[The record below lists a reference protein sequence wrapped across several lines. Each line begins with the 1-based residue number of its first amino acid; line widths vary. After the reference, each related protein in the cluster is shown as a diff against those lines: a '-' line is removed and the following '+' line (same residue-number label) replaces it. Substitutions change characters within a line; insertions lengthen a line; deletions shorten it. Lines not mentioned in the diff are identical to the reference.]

1 MKYTSLKNDIVNIL
15 HSSDYDLILKFYD
28 EDGRN
33 TLDTEKSEWCYI
45 SNYNIMVKFMND
57 ENSVIQLW
65 KDKNTLDEN
74 MKHIIQRIRE
84 LSGLNG
90 VQVQIRIYDDLNQ
103 RKIYNLIKRDII
115 KQKESE
121 EMDESVTNNNHIIV
135 ETLYNIVNTARETKR
150 PSDFYIS
157 ETMQLENTRKIFSE
171 IIKEISCLN
180 SFKNINITEKF
191 SPLMSLDNLDD
202 IKQFTESLNIDSNI
216 LLENINNIKNITS
229 FVKKEYLN
237 NGDFI
242 VSKPRTLFVLENVK
256 VYTAKEKNNR
266 ENLIN
271 AYNQLLSLTKNA
283 TKGTDIIRE
292 IKNNNICE
300 TFNVT
305 RKELIDLW
313 LSRTNNMKIEAKKA
327 YVVENYKGEKVIFNE
342 AMKNGIKALA
352 QYINN
357 GGFRDDNICKNI
369 MLETVKYNQ
378 IADFIKTYQ
387 NNYKIRKFLP
397 KFKNIF
403 TENANKLN
411 SAYFN
416 FNKEL
421 FESVDEEID
430 YSVQYKKLCNEMGVD
445 HPAIKY
451 LAIEN
456 AKKDAEYCSVLME
469 QTLTDEQILTEGL
482 KPYIQ
487 NPFTLYNVVK
497 IIMDEQIL
505 LNKTLNESIN
515 DKNIKTIASDLYN
528 KICFEDNIV
537 LMPIASSLFNIM
549 HTKNLNENKITY
561 LNTLIKYI
569 K

>member
-15 HSSDYDLILKFYD
+15 HSSDYDLYLKFYD

-33 TLDTEKSEWCYI
+33 TSDTEKSEWCYI
-45 SNYNIMVKFMND
+45 SNYNIMIKFMND
-57 ENSVIQLW
+57 ENSVIQIW

-103 RKIYNLIKRDII
+103 RKIYNLIKNDIL
-115 KQKESE
+115 KQRESE
-121 EMDESVTNNNHIIV
+121 DMDESVNNDDKVLI
-135 ETLYNIVNTARETKR
+135 ETLYNIVNTAKDTKR

-157 ETMQLENTRKIFSE
+157 EAMQLENTRKIFSE
-171 IIKEISCLN
+171 IIKEISYLN
-180 SFKNINITEKF
+180 AFKNTSISETLK
-191 SPLMSLDNLDD
+191 PLMSLKTLDEVKEFSKS
-202 IKQFTESLNIDSNI
+202 IKNSEII
-216 LLENINNIKNITS
+216 KENANNIKNIAS

-271 AYNQLLSLTKNA
+271 AYNQLLSFTQNA

-292 IKNNNICE
+292 IRNNKICE
-300 TFNVT
+300 TFNVS
-305 RKELIDLW
+305 RKELVDLW
-313 LSRTNNMKIEAKKA
+313 LSRTNNLKIEPKKVF
-327 YVVENYKGEKVIFNE
+327 VVENYKGEKVIFNE

-357 GGFRDDNICKNI
+357 GGSRDDIICKNI

-378 IADFIKTYQ
+378 ISDFIKTYQ
-387 NNYKIRKFLP
+387 DNYKVRKFLP

-403 TENANKLN
+403 SENANKLS
-411 SAYFN
+411 SAYLN

-421 FESVDEEID
+421 FESVEEEID
-430 YSVQYKKLCNEMGVD
+430 YTSQYQKLCKDMGVE

-469 QTLTDEQILTEGL
+469 QTLSDETILTEGL

-487 NPFTLYNVVK
+487 NPFTLYNIVK
-497 IIMDEQIL
+497 TIMDNQII
-505 LNKTLNESIN
+505 LNKTLVESVN
-515 DKNIKTIASDLYN
+515 DSNIKSVATNLYN

-549 HTKNLNENKITY
+549 HTKNLNESKITY

>member
-15 HSSDYDLILKFYD
+15 HSSDYDLYLKFYD

-45 SNYNIMVKFMND
+45 SNYNIMIKFMND
-57 ENSVIQLW
+57 ENSVIQIW

-103 RKIYNLIKRDII
+103 RKIYNLIKNDIL
-115 KQKESE
+115 KQRESE
-121 EMDESVTNNNHIIV
+121 DMDESVNNDDKVLI
-135 ETLYNIVNTARETKR
+135 ETLYNIVNTAKDTKR

-157 ETMQLENTRKIFSE
+157 EAMQLENTRKIFSE
-171 IIKEISCLN
+171 IIKEISYLN
-180 SFKNINITEKF
+180 AFKNTSISETLK
-191 SPLMSLDNLDD
+191 PLMSLKTLDEVKEFSKS
-202 IKQFTESLNIDSNI
+202 IKNSEII
-216 LLENINNIKNITS
+216 KENANNIKNIAS

-271 AYNQLLSLTKNA
+271 AYNQLLSFTQNA

-292 IKNNNICE
+292 IRNNKICE
-300 TFNVT
+300 TFNVS
-305 RKELIDLW
+305 RKELVDLW
-313 LSRTNNMKIEAKKA
+313 LSRTNNLKIEPKKVF
-327 YVVENYKGEKVIFNE
+327 VVENYKGEKVIFNE

-357 GGFRDDNICKNI
+357 GGSRDDIICKNI

-378 IADFIKTYQ
+378 ISDFIKTYQ
-387 NNYKIRKFLP
+387 DNYKIRKFLP

-403 TENANKLN
+403 SENANKLS
-411 SAYFN
+411 SAYLN

-421 FESVDEEID
+421 FESVEEEID
-430 YSVQYKKLCNEMGVD
+430 YTSQYQKLCKDMGVE

-469 QTLTDEQILTEGL
+469 QTLSDETILTEGL

-487 NPFTLYNVVK
+487 NPFTLYNIVK
-497 IIMDEQIL
+497 TIMDNQII
-505 LNKTLNESIN
+505 LNKTLVESVN
-515 DKNIKTIASDLYN
+515 DSNIKSVATNLYN

-549 HTKNLNENKITY
+549 HTKNLNESKITY

>member
-15 HSSDYDLILKFYD
+15 HSSDYDLYLKFYD

-33 TLDTEKSEWCYI
+33 TLDTEKSKWCYI
-45 SNYNIMVKFMND
+45 SNYNIMIKFMND
-57 ENSVIQLW
+57 ENSVIQIW

-103 RKIYNLIKRDII
+103 RKICNLIKNDIL
-115 KQKESE
+115 KQRESE
-121 EMDESVTNNNHIIV
+121 DMDESVNNDDKVLI
-135 ETLYNIVNTARETKR
+135 ETLYNIVNTAKDTKR

-157 ETMQLENTRKIFSE
+157 EAMQLENTRKIFSE
-171 IIKEISCLN
+171 IIKEISYLN
-180 SFKNINITEKF
+180 AFKNTSISETLK
-191 SPLMSLDNLDD
+191 PLMSLKTLDEVKEFSKS
-202 IKQFTESLNIDSNI
+202 IKNSEII
-216 LLENINNIKNITS
+216 KENANNIKNIAS

-271 AYNQLLSLTKNA
+271 AYNQLLSFTQNA

-292 IKNNNICE
+292 IRNNKICE
-300 TFNVT
+300 TFNVS
-305 RKELIDLW
+305 RKELVDLW
-313 LSRTNNMKIEAKKA
+313 LSRTNNLKIEPKKVF
-327 YVVENYKGEKVIFNE
+327 VVENYKGEKVIFNE

-357 GGFRDDNICKNI
+357 GGSRDDIICKNI

-378 IADFIKTYQ
+378 ISDFIKTYQ
-387 NNYKIRKFLP
+387 DNYKVRKFLP

-403 TENANKLN
+403 SENANKLS
-411 SAYFN
+411 SAYLN

-421 FESVDEEID
+421 FESVEEEID
-430 YSVQYKKLCNEMGVD
+430 YTSQYQKLCKDMGVE

-469 QTLTDEQILTEGL
+469 QTLSDETILTEGL

-487 NPFTLYNVVK
+487 NPFTLYNIVK
-497 IIMDEQIL
+497 TIMDNQII
-505 LNKTLNESIN
+505 LNKTLVESVN
-515 DKNIKTIASDLYN
+515 DSNIKSVATNLYN

-549 HTKNLNENKITY
+549 HTKNLNESKITY

>member
-15 HSSDYDLILKFYD
+15 HSSDYDLYLKFYD

-33 TLDTEKSEWCYI
+33 TLDTEKSKWCYI
-45 SNYNIMVKFMND
+45 SNYNIMIQFMND
-57 ENSVIQLW
+57 ENSVIQIW

-103 RKIYNLIKRDII
+103 RKIYNLIKNDIL
-115 KQKESE
+115 KQRESE
-121 EMDESVTNNNHIIV
+121 DMDESVNNDDKVLI
-135 ETLYNIVNTARETKR
+135 ETLYNIVNTAKDTKR

-157 ETMQLENTRKIFSE
+157 EAMQLENTRKIFSE
-171 IIKEISCLN
+171 IIKEISYLN
-180 SFKNINITEKF
+180 AFKNTSISETLK
-191 SPLMSLDNLDD
+191 PLMSLKTLDEVKEFSKS
-202 IKQFTESLNIDSNI
+202 IKNSEII
-216 LLENINNIKNITS
+216 KENANNIKNIAS

-271 AYNQLLSLTKNA
+271 AYNQLLSFTQNA

-292 IKNNNICE
+292 IRNNKICE
-300 TFNVT
+300 TFNVS
-305 RKELIDLW
+305 RKELVDLW
-313 LSRTNNMKIEAKKA
+313 LSRTNNLKIEPKKVF
-327 YVVENYKGEKVIFNE
+327 VVENYKGEKVIFNE

-357 GGFRDDNICKNI
+357 GGSRDDIICKNI

-378 IADFIKTYQ
+378 ISDFIKTYQ
-387 NNYKIRKFLP
+387 DNYKVRKFLP

-403 TENANKLN
+403 SENANKLS
-411 SAYFN
+411 SAYLN

-421 FESVDEEID
+421 FESVEEEID
-430 YSVQYKKLCNEMGVD
+430 YTSQYQKLCKDMGVE

-469 QTLTDEQILTEGL
+469 QTLSDETILTEGL

-487 NPFTLYNVVK
+487 NPFTLYNIVK
-497 IIMDEQIL
+497 TIMDNQII
-505 LNKTLNESIN
+505 LNKTLVESVN
-515 DKNIKTIASDLYN
+515 DSNIKSVATNLYN

-549 HTKNLNENKITY
+549 HTKNLNESKITY

>member
-15 HSSDYDLILKFYD
+15 HSSDYDLYLKFYD

-45 SNYNIMVKFMND
+45 SNYNIMIKFMND
-57 ENSVIQLW
+57 ENSVIQIW
-65 KDKNTLDEN
+65 KDKNILDEN

-103 RKIYNLIKRDII
+103 RKIYNLIKNDIL
-115 KQKESE
+115 KQRESE
-121 EMDESVTNNNHIIV
+121 DMDESVNNDDKVLI
-135 ETLYNIVNTARETKR
+135 ETLYNIVNTAKDTKR

-157 ETMQLENTRKIFSE
+157 EAMQLENTRKIFSE
-171 IIKEISCLN
+171 IIKEISYLN
-180 SFKNINITEKF
+180 AFKNTSISETLK
-191 SPLMSLDNLDD
+191 PLMSLKTLDEVKEFSKS
-202 IKQFTESLNIDSNI
+202 IKNFEII
-216 LLENINNIKNITS
+216 KENANNIKNIAS

-271 AYNQLLSLTKNA
+271 AYNQLLSFTQNA

-292 IKNNNICE
+292 IRNNKICE
-300 TFNVT
+300 TFNVS
-305 RKELIDLW
+305 RKELVDLW
-313 LSRTNNMKIEAKKA
+313 LSRTNNLKIEPKKVF
-327 YVVENYKGEKVIFNE
+327 VVENYKGEKVIFNE

-357 GGFRDDNICKNI
+357 GGSRDDIICKNI

-378 IADFIKTYQ
+378 ISDFIKTYQ
-387 NNYKIRKFLP
+387 DNYKVRKFLP

-403 TENANKLN
+403 SENANKLS
-411 SAYFN
+411 SAYLN

-421 FESVDEEID
+421 FESVEEEID
-430 YSVQYKKLCNEMGVD
+430 YTSQYQKLCKDMGVE

-469 QTLTDEQILTEGL
+469 QTLSDETILTEGL

-487 NPFTLYNVVK
+487 NPFTLYNIVK
-497 IIMDEQIL
+497 TIMDNQII
-505 LNKTLNESIN
+505 LNKTLVESVN
-515 DKNIKTIASDLYN
+515 DSNIKSVATNLYN

-549 HTKNLNENKITY
+549 HTKNLNESKITY

>member
-15 HSSDYDLILKFYD
+15 HSSDYDLYLKFYN

-45 SNYNIMVKFMND
+45 SNYNIIIKFMND
-57 ENSVIQLW
+57 ENSVIQIW

-90 VQVQIRIYDDLNQ
+90 VQVQIRIYDNLNQ
-103 RKIYNLIKRDII
+103 RKIYNLIKNDIL
-115 KQKESE
+115 KQRESE
-121 EMDESVTNNNHIIV
+121 DMDESVNNDDKVLI
-135 ETLYNIVNTARETKR
+135 ETLYNIVNTAKDTKR

-157 ETMQLENTRKIFSE
+157 EAMQLENTRKIFSE
-171 IIKEISCLN
+171 IIKEISYLN
-180 SFKNINITEKF
+180 AFKNTSISETLK
-191 SPLMSLDNLDD
+191 PLMSLKTLDEVKEFSKS
-202 IKQFTESLNIDSNI
+202 IKNSEII
-216 LLENINNIKNITS
+216 KENANNIKNIAS

-271 AYNQLLSLTKNA
+271 AYNQLLSFTQNA

-292 IKNNNICE
+292 IRNNKICE
-300 TFNVT
+300 TFNVS
-305 RKELIDLW
+305 RKELVDLW
-313 LSRTNNMKIEAKKA
+313 LSRTNNLKIEPKKVF
-327 YVVENYKGEKVIFNE
+327 VVENYKGEKVIFNE

-357 GGFRDDNICKNI
+357 GGSRDDIICKNI

-378 IADFIKTYQ
+378 ISDFIKTYQ
-387 NNYKIRKFLP
+387 DNYKVRKFLP

-403 TENANKLN
+403 SENANKLS
-411 SAYFN
+411 SAYLN

-421 FESVDEEID
+421 FESVEEEID
-430 YSVQYKKLCNEMGVD
+430 YTSQYQKLCKDMGVE

-469 QTLTDEQILTEGL
+469 QTLSDETILTEGL

-487 NPFTLYNVVK
+487 NPFTLYNIVK
-497 IIMDEQIL
+497 TIMDNQII
-505 LNKTLNESIN
+505 LNKTLVESVN
-515 DKNIKTIASDLYN
+515 DSNIKSVATNLYN

-549 HTKNLNENKITY
+549 HTKNLNESKITY

>member
-15 HSSDYDLILKFYD
+15 HSSDYDLYLKFYD

-45 SNYNIMVKFMND
+45 SNYNIMIKFMND
-57 ENSVIQLW
+57 ENSVIQIW

-103 RKIYNLIKRDII
+103 RKIYNLIKNDIL
-115 KQKESE
+115 KQRESE
-121 EMDESVTNNNHIIV
+121 DMDESVNNDDKVLI
-135 ETLYNIVNTARETKR
+135 ETLYNIVNTAKDTKR

-157 ETMQLENTRKIFSE
+157 EAMQLENTRKIFSE
-171 IIKEISCLN
+171 IIKEISYLN
-180 SFKNINITEKF
+180 AFKNTSISETLK
-191 SPLMSLDNLDD
+191 PLMSLKTLDEVKEFSKS
-202 IKQFTESLNIDSNI
+202 IKNSKII
-216 LLENINNIKNITS
+216 KENANNIKNIAS

-271 AYNQLLSLTKNA
+271 AYNQLLSFTQNA

-292 IKNNNICE
+292 IRNNKICE
-300 TFNVT
+300 TFNVS
-305 RKELIDLW
+305 RKELVDLW
-313 LSRTNNMKIEAKKA
+313 LSRTNNLKIEPKKVF
-327 YVVENYKGEKVIFNE
+327 VVENYKGEKVIFNE
-342 AMKNGIKALA
+342 VMKNGIKALA

-357 GGFRDDNICKNI
+357 GGSRDDIICKNI

-378 IADFIKTYQ
+378 ISDFIKTYQ
-387 NNYKIRKFLP
+387 DNYKVRKFLP

-403 TENANKLN
+403 SENANKLS
-411 SAYFN
+411 SAYLN

-421 FESVDEEID
+421 FESVEEEID
-430 YSVQYKKLCNEMGVD
+430 YTSQYQKLCKDMGVE

-469 QTLTDEQILTEGL
+469 QTLSDETILTEGL

-487 NPFTLYNVVK
+487 NPFTLYNIVK
-497 IIMDEQIL
+497 TIMDNQII
-505 LNKTLNESIN
+505 LNKTLVESVN
-515 DKNIKTIASDLYN
+515 DSNIKLVATNLYN

-549 HTKNLNENKITY
+549 HTKNLNESKITY

>member
-15 HSSDYDLILKFYD
+15 HSSDYDLYLKFYD

-33 TLDTEKSEWCYI
+33 TLNTEKSEWCYI
-45 SNYNIMVKFMND
+45 SNYNIMIKFMND
-57 ENSVIQLW
+57 ENSVIQIW

-103 RKIYNLIKRDII
+103 RKIYNLIKNDIL
-115 KQKESE
+115 KQRESE
-121 EMDESVTNNNHIIV
+121 DMDESVNNDDKVLI
-135 ETLYNIVNTARETKR
+135 ETLYNIVNTAKDTKR

-157 ETMQLENTRKIFSE
+157 EAMQLENTRKIFSE
-171 IIKEISCLN
+171 IIKEISYLN
-180 SFKNINITEKF
+180 AFKNTSISETLK
-191 SPLMSLDNLDD
+191 PLMSLKTLDEVKEFSKS
-202 IKQFTESLNIDSNI
+202 IKNSEII
-216 LLENINNIKNITS
+216 KENANNIKNIAS

-271 AYNQLLSLTKNA
+271 AYNQLLSFTQNA

-292 IKNNNICE
+292 IRNNKICE
-300 TFNVT
+300 TFNVS
-305 RKELIDLW
+305 RKELVDLW
-313 LSRTNNMKIEAKKA
+313 LSRTNNLKIEPKKVF
-327 YVVENYKGEKVIFNE
+327 VVENYKGEKVIFNE

-357 GGFRDDNICKNI
+357 GGSRDDIICKNI

-378 IADFIKTYQ
+378 ISDFIKTYQ
-387 NNYKIRKFLP
+387 DNYKVRKFLP

-403 TENANKLN
+403 SENANKLS
-411 SAYFN
+411 SAYLN

-421 FESVDEEID
+421 FESVEEEID
-430 YSVQYKKLCNEMGVD
+430 YTSQYQKLCKDMGVE

-469 QTLTDEQILTEGL
+469 QTLSDETILTEGL

-487 NPFTLYNVVK
+487 NPFTLYNIVK
-497 IIMDEQIL
+497 TIMDNQII
-505 LNKTLNESIN
+505 LNKTLVESVN
-515 DKNIKTIASDLYN
+515 DSNIKSVATNLYN

-549 HTKNLNENKITY
+549 HTKNLNESKITY

>member
-15 HSSDYDLILKFYD
+15 HSSDYDLYLKFYD

-45 SNYNIMVKFMND
+45 SNYNIMIKFMND
-57 ENSVIQLW
+57 ENSVIQIL

-103 RKIYNLIKRDII
+103 RKIYNLIKNDIL
-115 KQKESE
+115 KQRESE
-121 EMDESVTNNNHIIV
+121 DMDESVNNDDKVLI
-135 ETLYNIVNTARETKR
+135 ETLYNIVNTAKDTKR

-157 ETMQLENTRKIFSE
+157 EAMQLENTRKIFSE
-171 IIKEISCLN
+171 IIKEISYLN
-180 SFKNINITEKF
+180 AFKNTSISETLK
-191 SPLMSLDNLDD
+191 PLMSLKTLDEVKEFSKS
-202 IKQFTESLNIDSNI
+202 IKNSEII
-216 LLENINNIKNITS
+216 KENANNIKNIAS

-271 AYNQLLSLTKNA
+271 AYNQLLSFTQNA

-292 IKNNNICE
+292 IRNNKICE
-300 TFNVT
+300 TFNVS
-305 RKELIDLW
+305 RKELVDLW
-313 LSRTNNMKIEAKKA
+313 LSRTNNLKIEPKKVF
-327 YVVENYKGEKVIFNE
+327 VVENYKGEKVIFNE

-357 GGFRDDNICKNI
+357 GGSRDDIICKNI

-378 IADFIKTYQ
+378 ISDFIKTYQ
-387 NNYKIRKFLP
+387 DNYKVRKFLP

-403 TENANKLN
+403 SENANKLS
-411 SAYFN
+411 SAYLN

-421 FESVDEEID
+421 FESVEEEID
-430 YSVQYKKLCNEMGVD
+430 YTSQYQKLCKDMGVE

-469 QTLTDEQILTEGL
+469 QTLSDETILTEGL

-487 NPFTLYNVVK
+487 NPFTLYNIVK
-497 IIMDEQIL
+497 TIMDNQII
-505 LNKTLNESIN
+505 LNKTLVESVN
-515 DKNIKTIASDLYN
+515 DSNIKSVATNLYN

-549 HTKNLNENKITY
+549 HTKNLNESKITY

>member
-15 HSSDYDLILKFYD
+15 HSSDYDLYLKFYD

-45 SNYNIMVKFMND
+45 SNYNIMIKFMND
-57 ENSVIQLW
+57 ENSVIQIW

-90 VQVQIRIYDDLNQ
+90 VQVQIKIYDDLNQ
-103 RKIYNLIKRDII
+103 RKIYNLIKNDIL
-115 KQKESE
+115 KQRESE
-121 EMDESVTNNNHIIV
+121 DMDESVNNDDKVLI
-135 ETLYNIVNTARETKR
+135 ETLYNIVNTAKDTKR

-157 ETMQLENTRKIFSE
+157 EAMQLENTRKIFSE
-171 IIKEISCLN
+171 IIKEISYLN
-180 SFKNINITEKF
+180 AFKNTSISETLK
-191 SPLMSLDNLDD
+191 PLMSLKTLDEVKEFSKS
-202 IKQFTESLNIDSNI
+202 IKNSEII
-216 LLENINNIKNITS
+216 KENANNIKNIAS

-271 AYNQLLSLTKNA
+271 AYNQLLSFTQNA

-292 IKNNNICE
+292 IRNNKICE
-300 TFNVT
+300 TFNVS
-305 RKELIDLW
+305 RKELVDLW
-313 LSRTNNMKIEAKKA
+313 LSRTNNLKIEPKKVF
-327 YVVENYKGEKVIFNE
+327 VVENYKGEKVIFNE

-357 GGFRDDNICKNI
+357 GGSRDDIICKNI

-378 IADFIKTYQ
+378 ISDFIKTYQ
-387 NNYKIRKFLP
+387 DNYKVRKFLP

-403 TENANKLN
+403 SENANKLS
-411 SAYFN
+411 SAYLN

-421 FESVDEEID
+421 FESVEEEID
-430 YSVQYKKLCNEMGVD
+430 YTSQYQKLCKDMGVE

-469 QTLTDEQILTEGL
+469 QTLSDETILTEGL

-487 NPFTLYNVVK
+487 NPFTLYNIVK
-497 IIMDEQIL
+497 TIMDNQII
-505 LNKTLNESIN
+505 LNKTLVESVN
-515 DKNIKTIASDLYN
+515 DSNIKSVATNLYN

-549 HTKNLNENKITY
+549 HTKNLNESKITY

>member
-15 HSSDYDLILKFYD
+15 HSSDYDLYLKFYD

-45 SNYNIMVKFMND
+45 SNYNIMIKFMND
-57 ENSVIQLW
+57 ENSVIQIW

-103 RKIYNLIKRDII
+103 RKIYNLIKNDIL
-115 KQKESE
+115 KQRESE
-121 EMDESVTNNNHIIV
+121 DMDESVNNDDKVLI
-135 ETLYNIVNTARETKR
+135 ETLYNIVNTAKDTKR

-157 ETMQLENTRKIFSE
+157 EAMQLENTRKIFSE
-171 IIKEISCLN
+171 IIKEISYLN
-180 SFKNINITEKF
+180 AFKNTSISETLK
-191 SPLMSLDNLDD
+191 PLMSLKTLDEVKEFSKS
-202 IKQFTESLNIDSNI
+202 IKNSEII
-216 LLENINNIKNITS
+216 KENANNIKNIAS

-271 AYNQLLSLTKNA
+271 AYNQLLSFTQNA

-292 IKNNNICE
+292 IRNNKICE
-300 TFNVT
+300 TFNVS
-305 RKELIDLW
+305 RKELVDLW
-313 LSRTNNMKIEAKKA
+313 LSRTNNLKIEPKKVF
-327 YVVENYKGEKVIFNE
+327 VVENYKGEKVIFNE

-357 GGFRDDNICKNI
+357 GGSRDDIICKNI

-378 IADFIKTYQ
+378 ISDFIKTYQ
-387 NNYKIRKFLP
+387 DNYKVRKFLP

-403 TENANKLN
+403 SENANKLS
-411 SAYFN
+411 SAYLN

-421 FESVDEEID
+421 FESVEEEID
-430 YSVQYKKLCNEMGVD
+430 YTSQYQKLCKDMGVE

-469 QTLTDEQILTEGL
+469 QTLSDETILTEGL

-487 NPFTLYNVVK
+487 NPFTLYNIVK
-497 IIMDEQIL
+497 TIMDNQII
-505 LNKTLNESIN
+505 LNKTLVESVN
-515 DKNIKTIASDLYN
+515 DSNIKSVATNLYN

-549 HTKNLNENKITY
+549 HTKNLNESKITY

>member
-15 HSSDYDLILKFYD
+15 HSSDYDLYLKFYD

-45 SNYNIMVKFMND
+45 SNYNIMIKFMND
-57 ENSVIQLW
+57 ENSVIQIW

-103 RKIYNLIKRDII
+103 RKIYNLIKNDIL
-115 KQKESE
+115 KQRESE
-121 EMDESVTNNNHIIV
+121 DMDESVNNDDKVLI
-135 ETLYNIVNTARETKR
+135 ETLYNIVNTAKDTKR

-157 ETMQLENTRKIFSE
+157 EAMQLENTRKIFSE
-171 IIKEISCLN
+171 IIKEISYLN
-180 SFKNINITEKF
+180 AFKNTSISETLK
-191 SPLMSLDNLDD
+191 PLMSLKTLDEVKEFSKS
-202 IKQFTESLNIDSNI
+202 IKNSEII
-216 LLENINNIKNITS
+216 KENANNIKNIAS

-271 AYNQLLSLTKNA
+271 AYNQLLSFTQNA

-292 IKNNNICE
+292 IRNNKICE
-300 TFNVT
+300 TFNVS
-305 RKELIDLW
+305 RKELVDLW
-313 LSRTNNMKIEAKKA
+313 LSRTNNLKIEPKKVF
-327 YVVENYKGEKVIFNE
+327 VVENYKGEKVIFNE

-357 GGFRDDNICKNI
+357 GGSRDDIICKNI

-378 IADFIKTYQ
+378 ISDFIKTYQ
-387 NNYKIRKFLP
+387 DNYKVRKFLP

-403 TENANKLN
+403 SENANKLS
-411 SAYFN
+411 SAYLN

-421 FESVDEEID
+421 FESVEEEID
-430 YSVQYKKLCNEMGVD
+430 YTSQYQKLCKDMGVE

-469 QTLTDEQILTEGL
+469 QTLSDETILTEGL

-487 NPFTLYNVVK
+487 NPFTLYNIVK
-497 IIMDEQIL
+497 TIMDNQII
-505 LNKTLNESIN
+505 LNKTLVESVN
-515 DKNIKTIASDLYN
+515 DSNIKSVATNLYN

-537 LMPIASSLFNIM
+537 LMSIASSLFNIM
-549 HTKNLNENKITY
+549 HTKNLNESKITY

>member
-33 TLDTEKSEWCYI
+33 TFDTEKSEWCYI

-57 ENSVIQLW
+57 ENSTVQLW
-65 KDKNTLDEN
+65 KDKNILDEN
-74 MKHIIQRIRE
+74 IKHIIQRIRE

-115 KQKESE
+115 KQKESK

-135 ETLYNIVNTARETKR
+135 ETLYNIVNTSRETKR

-202 IKQFTESLNIDSNI
+202 IKQFTETLNIDSNI

-300 TFNVT
+300 TFNVS

-342 AMKNGIKALA
+342 AMRNGIKALA

-357 GGFRDDNICKNI
+357 GGLRDDNICKNI

-387 NNYKIRKFLP
+387 DNYKIRKFLP

>member
-15 HSSDYDLILKFYD
+15 HSSDHDLYLKFYD

-45 SNYNIMVKFMND
+45 SNYNIMIKFMND
-57 ENSVIQLW
+57 ENSVIQIW
-65 KDKNTLDEN
+65 KDKNTLNEN

-103 RKIYNLIKRDII
+103 RKIYNLIKNDIL
-115 KQKESE
+115 KQRESE
-121 EMDESVTNNNHIIV
+121 DMDESVNNDDKVLI
-135 ETLYNIVNTARETKR
+135 ETLYNIVNTAKDTKR

-157 ETMQLENTRKIFSE
+157 EAMQLENTRKIFSE
-171 IIKEISCLN
+171 IIKEISYLN
-180 SFKNINITEKF
+180 AFKNTSISETLK
-191 SPLMSLDNLDD
+191 PLMSLKTLDEVKEFSKS
-202 IKQFTESLNIDSNI
+202 IKNSEII
-216 LLENINNIKNITS
+216 KENANNIKNIAS

-271 AYNQLLSLTKNA
+271 AYNQLLSFTQNA

-292 IKNNNICE
+292 IRNNKICE
-300 TFNVT
+300 TFNVS
-305 RKELIDLW
+305 RKELVDLW
-313 LSRTNNMKIEAKKA
+313 LSRTNNLKIEPKKVF
-327 YVVENYKGEKVIFNE
+327 VVENYKGEKVIFNE

-357 GGFRDDNICKNI
+357 GGSRDDIICKNI

-378 IADFIKTYQ
+378 ISDFIKTYQ
-387 NNYKIRKFLP
+387 DNYKVRKFLP

-403 TENANKLN
+403 SENANKLS
-411 SAYFN
+411 SAYLN

-421 FESVDEEID
+421 FESVEEEID
-430 YSVQYKKLCNEMGVD
+430 YTSQYQKLCKDMGVE

-469 QTLTDEQILTEGL
+469 QTLSDETILTEGL

-487 NPFTLYNVVK
+487 NPFTLYNIVK
-497 IIMDEQIL
+497 TIMDNQII
-505 LNKTLNESIN
+505 LNKTLVESVN
-515 DKNIKTIASDLYN
+515 NSNIKSVTTNLYN

-549 HTKNLNENKITY
+549 HTKNLNESKITY

>member
-15 HSSDYDLILKFYD
+15 HSSDYDLYLKFYD

-45 SNYNIMVKFMND
+45 SNYNIMIKFMND
-57 ENSVIQLW
+57 ENSVIQIW
-65 KDKNTLDEN
+65 KDKNILDEN

-103 RKIYNLIKRDII
+103 RKIYNLIKNDIL
-115 KQKESE
+115 KQRESE
-121 EMDESVTNNNHIIV
+121 DMDESVNNDDKVLI
-135 ETLYNIVNTARETKR
+135 ETLYNIVNTAKDTKR

-157 ETMQLENTRKIFSE
+157 EAMQLENTRKIFSE
-171 IIKEISCLN
+171 IIKEISYLN
-180 SFKNINITEKF
+180 AFKNTSISETLK
-191 SPLMSLDNLDD
+191 PLMSLKTLDEVKEFSKS
-202 IKQFTESLNIDSNI
+202 IKNSEII
-216 LLENINNIKNITS
+216 KENANNIKNIAS

-271 AYNQLLSLTKNA
+271 AYNQLLSFTQNA

-292 IKNNNICE
+292 IRNNKICE
-300 TFNVT
+300 TFNVS
-305 RKELIDLW
+305 RKELVDLW
-313 LSRTNNMKIEAKKA
+313 LSRTNNLKIEPKKVF
-327 YVVENYKGEKVIFNE
+327 VVENYKGEKVIFNE

-357 GGFRDDNICKNI
+357 GGSRDDIICKNI

-378 IADFIKTYQ
+378 ISDFIKTYQ
-387 NNYKIRKFLP
+387 DNYKVRKFLP

-403 TENANKLN
+403 SENANKLS
-411 SAYFN
+411 SAYLN

-421 FESVDEEID
+421 FESVEEEID
-430 YSVQYKKLCNEMGVD
+430 YTSQYQKLCKDMGVE

-469 QTLTDEQILTEGL
+469 QTLSDETILTEGL

-487 NPFTLYNVVK
+487 NPFTLYNIVK
-497 IIMDEQIL
+497 TIMDNQII
-505 LNKTLNESIN
+505 LNKTLVESVN
-515 DKNIKTIASDLYN
+515 DSNIKSVATNLYN

-549 HTKNLNENKITY
+549 HTKNLNESKITY

>member
-15 HSSDYDLILKFYD
+15 HSSDYDLYLKFYD
-28 EDGRN
+28 EYGRN

-45 SNYNIMVKFMND
+45 SNYNIMIKFMND
-57 ENSVIQLW
+57 ENSVIQIW

-103 RKIYNLIKRDII
+103 RKIYNLIKNDIL
-115 KQKESE
+115 KQRENE
-121 EMDESVTNNNHIIV
+121 DMDESVNNDDKVLI
-135 ETLYNIVNTARETKR
+135 ETLYNIVNTAKDTKR

-157 ETMQLENTRKIFSE
+157 EAMQLENTRKIFSE
-171 IIKEISCLN
+171 IIKEISYLN
-180 SFKNINITEKF
+180 AFKNTSISETLK
-191 SPLMSLDNLDD
+191 PLMSLKTLDEVKEFSKS
-202 IKQFTESLNIDSNI
+202 IKNSEII
-216 LLENINNIKNITS
+216 KENANNIKNIAS

-271 AYNQLLSLTKNA
+271 AYNQLLSFTQNA

-292 IKNNNICE
+292 IRNNKICE
-300 TFNVT
+300 TFNVS
-305 RKELIDLW
+305 RKELVDLW
-313 LSRTNNMKIEAKKA
+313 LSRTNNLKIEPKKVF
-327 YVVENYKGEKVIFNE
+327 VVENYKGEKVIFNE

-357 GGFRDDNICKNI
+357 GGSRDDIICKNI

-378 IADFIKTYQ
+378 ISDFIKTYQ
-387 NNYKIRKFLP
+387 DNYKVRKFLP

-403 TENANKLN
+403 SENANKLS
-411 SAYFN
+411 SAYLN

-421 FESVDEEID
+421 FESVEEEID
-430 YSVQYKKLCNEMGVD
+430 YTSQYQKLCKDMGVE

-469 QTLTDEQILTEGL
+469 QTLSDETILTEGL

-487 NPFTLYNVVK
+487 NPFTLYNIVK
-497 IIMDEQIL
+497 TIMDNQII
-505 LNKTLNESIN
+505 LNKTLVESVN
-515 DKNIKTIASDLYN
+515 DSNIKSVATNLYN

-549 HTKNLNENKITY
+549 HTKNLNESKITY

>member
-15 HSSDYDLILKFYD
+15 HSSDYDLYLKFYD

-45 SNYNIMVKFMND
+45 SNYNIMIKFMND
-57 ENSVIQLW
+57 ENSVIQIW

-103 RKIYNLIKRDII
+103 RKIYNLIKNDIL
-115 KQKESE
+115 KQRESE
-121 EMDESVTNNNHIIV
+121 DMDESVNNDDKVLI
-135 ETLYNIVNTARETKR
+135 ETLYNIVNTAKDTKR

-157 ETMQLENTRKIFSE
+157 EAMQLENTRKIFSE
-171 IIKEISCLN
+171 IIKEISYLN
-180 SFKNINITEKF
+180 AFKNTSISETLK
-191 SPLMSLDNLDD
+191 PLMSLKTLDEVKEFSKS
-202 IKQFTESLNIDSNI
+202 IKNSEII
-216 LLENINNIKNITS
+216 KENANNIKNIAS

-271 AYNQLLSLTKNA
+271 AYNQLLSFTQNA

-292 IKNNNICE
+292 IRNNKICE
-300 TFNVT
+300 TFNVS
-305 RKELIDLW
+305 RKELVDLW
-313 LSRTNNMKIEAKKA
+313 LSRTNNLKIEPKKVF
-327 YVVENYKGEKVIFNE
+327 VVENYKGEKVIFNE
-342 AMKNGIKALA
+342 VMKNGIKALA

-357 GGFRDDNICKNI
+357 GGSRDDIICKNI

-378 IADFIKTYQ
+378 ISDFIKTYQ
-387 NNYKIRKFLP
+387 DNYKVRKFLP

-403 TENANKLN
+403 SENANKLS
-411 SAYFN
+411 SAYLN

-421 FESVDEEID
+421 FESVEEEID
-430 YSVQYKKLCNEMGVD
+430 YTSQYQKLCKDMGVE

-469 QTLTDEQILTEGL
+469 QTLSDETILTEGL

-487 NPFTLYNVVK
+487 NPFTLYNIVK
-497 IIMDEQIL
+497 TIMDNQII
-505 LNKTLNESIN
+505 LNKTLVESVN
-515 DKNIKTIASDLYN
+515 DSNIKSVATNLYN

-537 LMPIASSLFNIM
+537 LMPIASSLFNII
-549 HTKNLNENKITY
+549 HTKNLNESKITY

>member
-15 HSSDYDLILKFYD
+15 HSSDYDLYLKFYD
-28 EDGRN
+28 KDGRN

-45 SNYNIMVKFMND
+45 SNYNIMIKFMND
-57 ENSVIQLW
+57 ENSVIQIW

-103 RKIYNLIKRDII
+103 RKIYNLIKNDIL
-115 KQKESE
+115 KQRESE
-121 EMDESVTNNNHIIV
+121 DMDESVNNDDKVLI
-135 ETLYNIVNTARETKR
+135 ETLYNIVNTAKDTKR

-157 ETMQLENTRKIFSE
+157 EAMQLENTRKIFSE
-171 IIKEISCLN
+171 IIKEISYLN
-180 SFKNINITEKF
+180 AFKNTSISETLK
-191 SPLMSLDNLDD
+191 PLMSLKTLDEVKEFSKS
-202 IKQFTESLNIDSNI
+202 IKNSEII
-216 LLENINNIKNITS
+216 KENANNIKNIAS

-271 AYNQLLSLTKNA
+271 AYNQLLSFTQNA

-292 IKNNNICE
+292 IRNNKICE
-300 TFNVT
+300 TFNVS
-305 RKELIDLW
+305 RKELVDLW
-313 LSRTNNMKIEAKKA
+313 LSRTNNLKIEPKKVF
-327 YVVENYKGEKVIFNE
+327 VVENYKGEKVIFNE

-357 GGFRDDNICKNI
+357 GGSRDDIICKNI

-378 IADFIKTYQ
+378 ISDFIKTYQ
-387 NNYKIRKFLP
+387 DNYKVRKFLP

-403 TENANKLN
+403 SENANKLS
-411 SAYFN
+411 SAYLN

-421 FESVDEEID
+421 FESVEEEID
-430 YSVQYKKLCNEMGVD
+430 YTSQYQKLCKDMGVE

-469 QTLTDEQILTEGL
+469 QTLSDETILTEGL

-487 NPFTLYNVVK
+487 NPFTLYNIVK
-497 IIMDEQIL
+497 TIMDNQII
-505 LNKTLNESIN
+505 LNKTLVESVN
-515 DKNIKTIASDLYN
+515 DSNIKSVATNLYN

-537 LMPIASSLFNIM
+537 LMSIASSLFNIM
-549 HTKNLNENKITY
+549 HTKNLNESKITY

>member
-15 HSSDYDLILKFYD
+15 HSSDYDLYLKFYD

-45 SNYNIMVKFMND
+45 SNYNIMIKFMND
-57 ENSVIQLW
+57 ENSVIQIW

-90 VQVQIRIYDDLNQ
+90 VQVQIKIYDDLNQ
-103 RKIYNLIKRDII
+103 RKIYNLIKNDIL
-115 KQKESE
+115 KQRESE
-121 EMDESVTNNNHIIV
+121 DMDESVNNDDKVLI
-135 ETLYNIVNTARETKR
+135 ETLYNIVNTAKDTKR

-157 ETMQLENTRKIFSE
+157 EAMQLENTRKIFSE
-171 IIKEISCLN
+171 IIKEISYLN
-180 SFKNINITEKF
+180 AFKNTSISETLK
-191 SPLMSLDNLDD
+191 PLMSLKTLDEVKEFSKS
-202 IKQFTESLNIDSNI
+202 IKNSEII
-216 LLENINNIKNITS
+216 KENANNIKNIAS

-271 AYNQLLSLTKNA
+271 AYNQLLSFTQNA

-292 IKNNNICE
+292 IKNNKICE
-300 TFNVT
+300 TFNVS
-305 RKELIDLW
+305 RKELVDLW
-313 LSRTNNMKIEAKKA
+313 LSRTNNLKIEPKKVF
-327 YVVENYKGEKVIFNE
+327 VVENYKGEKVIFNE

-357 GGFRDDNICKNI
+357 GGSRDDIICKNI

-378 IADFIKTYQ
+378 ISDFIKTYQ
-387 NNYKIRKFLP
+387 DNYKVRKFLP

-403 TENANKLN
+403 SENANKLS
-411 SAYFN
+411 SAYLN

-421 FESVDEEID
+421 FESVEEEID
-430 YSVQYKKLCNEMGVD
+430 YTSQYQKLCKDMGVE

-469 QTLTDEQILTEGL
+469 QTLSDETILTEGL

-487 NPFTLYNVVK
+487 NPFTLYNIVK
-497 IIMDEQIL
+497 TIMDNQII
-505 LNKTLNESIN
+505 LNKTLVESVN
-515 DKNIKTIASDLYN
+515 DSNIKSVATNLYN

-549 HTKNLNENKITY
+549 HTKNLNESKITY

>member
-15 HSSDYDLILKFYD
+15 HSSDYDLYLKFYD

-45 SNYNIMVKFMND
+45 SNYNIMIKFMND
-57 ENSVIQLW
+57 ENSVIQIQ

-103 RKIYNLIKRDII
+103 RKIYNLIKNDIL
-115 KQKESE
+115 KQRESE
-121 EMDESVTNNNHIIV
+121 DMDESVNNDDKVLI
-135 ETLYNIVNTARETKR
+135 ETLYNIVNTAKDTKR

-157 ETMQLENTRKIFSE
+157 EAMQLENTRKIFSE
-171 IIKEISCLN
+171 IIKEISYLN
-180 SFKNINITEKF
+180 AFKNTSISETLK
-191 SPLMSLDNLDD
+191 PLMSLKTLDEVKEFSKS
-202 IKQFTESLNIDSNI
+202 IKNSEII
-216 LLENINNIKNITS
+216 KENANNIKNIAS

-271 AYNQLLSLTKNA
+271 AYNQLLSFTQNA

-292 IKNNNICE
+292 IRNNKICE
-300 TFNVT
+300 TFNVS
-305 RKELIDLW
+305 RKELVDLW
-313 LSRTNNMKIEAKKA
+313 LSRTNNLKIEPKKVF
-327 YVVENYKGEKVIFNE
+327 VVENYKGEKVIFNE

-357 GGFRDDNICKNI
+357 GGSRDDIICKNI

-378 IADFIKTYQ
+378 ISDFIKTYQ
-387 NNYKIRKFLP
+387 DNYKVRKFLP

-403 TENANKLN
+403 SENANKLS
-411 SAYFN
+411 SAYLN

-421 FESVDEEID
+421 FESVEEEID
-430 YSVQYKKLCNEMGVD
+430 YTSQYQKLCKDMGVE

-469 QTLTDEQILTEGL
+469 QTLSDETILTEGL

-487 NPFTLYNVVK
+487 NPFTLYNIVK
-497 IIMDEQIL
+497 TIMDNQII
-505 LNKTLNESIN
+505 LNKTLVESVN
-515 DKNIKTIASDLYN
+515 DSNIKSVATNLYN

-537 LMPIASSLFNIM
+537 LMSIASSLFNIM
-549 HTKNLNENKITY
+549 HTKNLNESKITY

>member
-15 HSSDYDLILKFYD
+15 HSSDYDLYLKFYD

-45 SNYNIMVKFMND
+45 SNYNIMIKFMND
-57 ENSVIQLW
+57 ENSVIQIW

-103 RKIYNLIKRDII
+103 RKIYNLIKNDIL
-115 KQKESE
+115 KQRESE
-121 EMDESVTNNNHIIV
+121 DMDESVNNDDKVLI
-135 ETLYNIVNTARETKR
+135 ETLYNIVNTAKDTKR

-157 ETMQLENTRKIFSE
+157 EAMQLENTRKIFSE
-171 IIKEISCLN
+171 IIKEISYLN
-180 SFKNINITEKF
+180 AFKNTSISETLK
-191 SPLMSLDNLDD
+191 PLMSLKTLDEVKEFSKS
-202 IKQFTESLNIDSNI
+202 IKNSKII
-216 LLENINNIKNITS
+216 KENANNIKNIAS

-271 AYNQLLSLTKNA
+271 AYNQLLSFTQNA

-292 IKNNNICE
+292 IRNNKICE
-300 TFNVT
+300 TFNVS
-305 RKELIDLW
+305 RKELVDLW
-313 LSRTNNMKIEAKKA
+313 LSRTNNLKIEPKKVF
-327 YVVENYKGEKVIFNE
+327 VVENYKGEKVIFNE

-357 GGFRDDNICKNI
+357 GGSRDDIICKNI

-378 IADFIKTYQ
+378 ISDFIKTYQ
-387 NNYKIRKFLP
+387 DNYKVRKFLP

-403 TENANKLN
+403 SENANKLS
-411 SAYFN
+411 SAYLN

-421 FESVDEEID
+421 FESVEEEID
-430 YSVQYKKLCNEMGVD
+430 YTSQYQKLCKDMGVE

-469 QTLTDEQILTEGL
+469 QTLSDETILTEGL

-487 NPFTLYNVVK
+487 NPFTLYNIVK
-497 IIMDEQIL
+497 TIMDNQII
-505 LNKTLNESIN
+505 LNKTLVESVN
-515 DKNIKTIASDLYN
+515 DSNIKSVATNLYN

-549 HTKNLNENKITY
+549 HTKNLNESKITY

>member
-15 HSSDYDLILKFYD
+15 HSSDYDLYLKFYD

-45 SNYNIMVKFMND
+45 SNYNIMIKFMND
-57 ENSVIQLW
+57 ENSVIQIW

-103 RKIYNLIKRDII
+103 RKIYNLIKNDIL
-115 KQKESE
+115 KQRESE
-121 EMDESVTNNNHIIV
+121 DMDESVNNDDKVLI
-135 ETLYNIVNTARETKR
+135 ETLYNIVNTAKDTKR

-157 ETMQLENTRKIFSE
+157 EAMQLENTRKIFSE
-171 IIKEISCLN
+171 IIKEISYLN
-180 SFKNINITEKF
+180 AFKNTSISETLK
-191 SPLMSLDNLDD
+191 PLMSLKTLDEVKEFSKS
-202 IKQFTESLNIDSNI
+202 IKNSEII
-216 LLENINNIKNITS
+216 KENANNIKNIAS

-271 AYNQLLSLTKNA
+271 AYNQLLSFTQNA

-292 IKNNNICE
+292 IRNNKICE
-300 TFNVT
+300 TFNVS
-305 RKELIDLW
+305 RKELVDLW
-313 LSRTNNMKIEAKKA
+313 LSRTNNLKIEPKKVF
-327 YVVENYKGEKVIFNE
+327 VVENYKGEKVIFNE

-357 GGFRDDNICKNI
+357 GGSRDDIICKNI

-378 IADFIKTYQ
+378 ISDFIKTYQ
-387 NNYKIRKFLP
+387 DNYKVRKFLP

-403 TENANKLN
+403 SENANKLS
-411 SAYFN
+411 SAYLN

-421 FESVDEEID
+421 FESVEEEID
-430 YSVQYKKLCNEMGVD
+430 YTSQYQKLCKDMGVE

-469 QTLTDEQILTEGL
+469 QTLSDETILTEGL

-487 NPFTLYNVVK
+487 NPFTLYNIVK
-497 IIMDEQIL
+497 TIMDNQII
-505 LNKTLNESIN
+505 LNKTLVESVN
-515 DKNIKTIASDLYN
+515 DSNIKSVATNLYN

-549 HTKNLNENKITY
+549 HTKNLNESEITY

>member
-15 HSSDYDLILKFYD
+15 HSSDYDLYLKFYD
-28 EDGRN
+28 ENGRN

-45 SNYNIMVKFMND
+45 SNYNIMIKFMND
-57 ENSVIQLW
+57 ENSVIQIW

-90 VQVQIRIYDDLNQ
+90 VQVQIKIYDDLNQ
-103 RKIYNLIKRDII
+103 RKIYNLIKNDIL
-115 KQKESE
+115 KQRESE
-121 EMDESVTNNNHIIV
+121 DMDESVNNDDKVLI
-135 ETLYNIVNTARETKR
+135 ETLYNIVNTAKDTKR

-157 ETMQLENTRKIFSE
+157 EAMQLENTRKIFSE
-171 IIKEISCLN
+171 IIKEISYLN
-180 SFKNINITEKF
+180 AFKNTSISETLK
-191 SPLMSLDNLDD
+191 PLMSLKTLDEVKEFSKS
-202 IKQFTESLNIDSNI
+202 IKNSEII
-216 LLENINNIKNITS
+216 KENANNIKNIAS

-271 AYNQLLSLTKNA
+271 AYNQLLSFTQNA

-292 IKNNNICE
+292 IRNNKICE
-300 TFNVT
+300 TFNVS
-305 RKELIDLW
+305 RKELVDLW
-313 LSRTNNMKIEAKKA
+313 LSRTNNLKIEPKKVF
-327 YVVENYKGEKVIFNE
+327 VVENYKGEKVIFNE
-342 AMKNGIKALA
+342 AMKNGIKTLA

-357 GGFRDDNICKNI
+357 GGSRDDIICKNI

-378 IADFIKTYQ
+378 ISDFIKTYQ
-387 NNYKIRKFLP
+387 DNYKVRKFLP

-403 TENANKLN
+403 SENANKLS
-411 SAYFN
+411 SAYLN

-421 FESVDEEID
+421 FESVEEEID
-430 YSVQYKKLCNEMGVD
+430 YTSQYQKLCKDMGVE

-469 QTLTDEQILTEGL
+469 QTLSDETILTEGL

-487 NPFTLYNVVK
+487 NPFTLYNIVK
-497 IIMDEQIL
+497 TIMDNQII
-505 LNKTLNESIN
+505 LNKTLVESVN
-515 DKNIKTIASDLYN
+515 DSNIKSVATNLYN

-549 HTKNLNENKITY
+549 HTKNLNESKITY

>member
-15 HSSDYDLILKFYD
+15 HSSDYDLYLKFYD

-33 TLDTEKSEWCYI
+33 TLDTEKPEWCYI
-45 SNYNIMVKFMND
+45 SNYNIMIKFMND
-57 ENSVIQLW
+57 ENSVIQIW

-103 RKIYNLIKRDII
+103 RKIYNLIKNDIL
-115 KQKESE
+115 KQRESE
-121 EMDESVTNNNHIIV
+121 DMDESVNNDDKVLI
-135 ETLYNIVNTARETKR
+135 ETLYNIVNTAKDTKR

-157 ETMQLENTRKIFSE
+157 EAMQLENTRKIFSE
-171 IIKEISCLN
+171 IIKEISYLN
-180 SFKNINITEKF
+180 AFKNTSISETLK
-191 SPLMSLDNLDD
+191 PLMSLKTLDEVKEFSKS
-202 IKQFTESLNIDSNI
+202 IKNSEII
-216 LLENINNIKNITS
+216 KENANNIKNIAS

-271 AYNQLLSLTKNA
+271 AYNQLLSFTQNA

-292 IKNNNICE
+292 IRNNKICE
-300 TFNVT
+300 TFNVS
-305 RKELIDLW
+305 RKELVDLW
-313 LSRTNNMKIEAKKA
+313 LSRTNNLKIEPKKVF
-327 YVVENYKGEKVIFNE
+327 VVENYKGEKVIFNE

-357 GGFRDDNICKNI
+357 GGSRDDIICKNI

-378 IADFIKTYQ
+378 ISDFIKTYQ
-387 NNYKIRKFLP
+387 DNYKVRKFLP

-403 TENANKLN
+403 SENANKLS
-411 SAYFN
+411 SAYLN

-421 FESVDEEID
+421 FESVEEEID
-430 YSVQYKKLCNEMGVD
+430 YTSQYQKLCKDMGVE

-469 QTLTDEQILTEGL
+469 QTLSDETILTEGL

-487 NPFTLYNVVK
+487 NPFTLYNIVK
-497 IIMDEQIL
+497 TIMDNQII
-505 LNKTLNESIN
+505 LNKTLVESVN
-515 DKNIKTIASDLYN
+515 DSNIKSVATNLYN

-549 HTKNLNENKITY
+549 HTKNLNESKITY

>member
-15 HSSDYDLILKFYD
+15 HSSDYDLYLKFYD

-45 SNYNIMVKFMND
+45 SNYNIMIKFMND
-57 ENSVIQLW
+57 ENSVIQIW

-103 RKIYNLIKRDII
+103 RKIYNLIKNDIL
-115 KQKESE
+115 KQRESE
-121 EMDESVTNNNHIIV
+121 DMDESVNNDDKVLI
-135 ETLYNIVNTARETKR
+135 ETLYNIVNTAKDTKR

-157 ETMQLENTRKIFSE
+157 EAMQLENTRKIFSE
-171 IIKEISCLN
+171 IIKEISYLN
-180 SFKNINITEKF
+180 AFKNTSISETLK
-191 SPLMSLDNLDD
+191 PLMSLKTLDEVKEFSKS
-202 IKQFTESLNIDSNI
+202 IKNSEII
-216 LLENINNIKNITS
+216 KENANNIKNIAS

-271 AYNQLLSLTKNA
+271 AYNQLLSFTQNA

-292 IKNNNICE
+292 IRNNKICE
-300 TFNVT
+300 TFNVS
-305 RKELIDLW
+305 RKELVDLW
-313 LSRTNNMKIEAKKA
+313 LSRTNNLKIEPKK
-327 YVVENYKGEKVIFNE
+327 VFVIENYKGEKVIFNE

-357 GGFRDDNICKNI
+357 GGSRDDIICKNI

-378 IADFIKTYQ
+378 ISDFIKTYQ
-387 NNYKIRKFLP
+387 DNYKVRKFLP

-403 TENANKLN
+403 SENANKLS
-411 SAYFN
+411 SAYLN

-421 FESVDEEID
+421 FESVEEEID
-430 YSVQYKKLCNEMGVD
+430 YTSQYQKLCKDMGVE

-469 QTLTDEQILTEGL
+469 QTLSDETILTEGL

-487 NPFTLYNVVK
+487 NPFTLYNIVK
-497 IIMDEQIL
+497 TIMDNQII
-505 LNKTLNESIN
+505 LNKTLVESVN
-515 DKNIKTIASDLYN
+515 DSNIKSVATNLYN

-549 HTKNLNENKITY
+549 HTKNLNESKITY

>member
-15 HSSDYDLILKFYD
+15 HSSDYDLYLKFYD

-45 SNYNIMVKFMND
+45 SNYNIMIKFMND
-57 ENSVIQLW
+57 ENSVIQIW

-103 RKIYNLIKRDII
+103 RKIYNLIKNDIL
-115 KQKESE
+115 KQRESE
-121 EMDESVTNNNHIIV
+121 DMDESVNNDDKVLI
-135 ETLYNIVNTARETKR
+135 ETLYNIVNTAKDTKR

-157 ETMQLENTRKIFSE
+157 EAMQIENTRKIFSE
-171 IIKEISCLN
+171 IIKEISYLN
-180 SFKNINITEKF
+180 AFKNTSISETLK
-191 SPLMSLDNLDD
+191 PLMSLKTLDEVKEFSKS
-202 IKQFTESLNIDSNI
+202 IKNSEII
-216 LLENINNIKNITS
+216 KENANNIKNIAS

-271 AYNQLLSLTKNA
+271 AYNQLLSFTQNA

-292 IKNNNICE
+292 IRNNKICE
-300 TFNVT
+300 TFNVS
-305 RKELIDLW
+305 RKELVDLW
-313 LSRTNNMKIEAKKA
+313 LSRTNNLKIEPKKVF
-327 YVVENYKGEKVIFNE
+327 VVENYKGEKVIFNE

-357 GGFRDDNICKNI
+357 GGSRDDIICKNI

-378 IADFIKTYQ
+378 ISDFIKTYQ
-387 NNYKIRKFLP
+387 DNYKVRKFLP

-403 TENANKLN
+403 SENANKLS
-411 SAYFN
+411 SAYLN

-421 FESVDEEID
+421 FESVEEEID
-430 YSVQYKKLCNEMGVD
+430 YTSQYQKLCKDMGVE

-469 QTLTDEQILTEGL
+469 QTLSDETILTEGL

-487 NPFTLYNVVK
+487 NPFTLYNIVK
-497 IIMDEQIL
+497 TIMDNQII
-505 LNKTLNESIN
+505 LNKTLVESVN
-515 DKNIKTIASDLYN
+515 NSNIKSVATNLYN

-549 HTKNLNENKITY
+549 HTKNLNESKITY

>member
-15 HSSDYDLILKFYD
+15 HSSDYDLYLKIYD

-45 SNYNIMVKFMND
+45 SNYNIMIKFMND
-57 ENSVIQLW
+57 ENSVIQIW

-103 RKIYNLIKRDII
+103 RKIYNLIKNDIL
-115 KQKESE
+115 KQRESE
-121 EMDESVTNNNHIIV
+121 DMDESVNNDDKVLI
-135 ETLYNIVNTARETKR
+135 ETLYNIVNTAKDTKR

-157 ETMQLENTRKIFSE
+157 EAMQLENTRKIFSE
-171 IIKEISCLN
+171 IIKEISYLN
-180 SFKNINITEKF
+180 AFKNTSISETLK
-191 SPLMSLDNLDD
+191 PLMSLKTLDEVKEFSKS
-202 IKQFTESLNIDSNI
+202 IKNSEII
-216 LLENINNIKNITS
+216 KENANNIKNIAS

-271 AYNQLLSLTKNA
+271 AYNQLLSFTQNA

-292 IKNNNICE
+292 IRNNKICE
-300 TFNVT
+300 TFNVS
-305 RKELIDLW
+305 RKELVDLW
-313 LSRTNNMKIEAKKA
+313 LSRTNNLKIEPKKVF
-327 YVVENYKGEKVIFNE
+327 VVENYKGEKVIFNE

-357 GGFRDDNICKNI
+357 GGSRDDIICKNI

-378 IADFIKTYQ
+378 ISDFIKTYQ
-387 NNYKIRKFLP
+387 DNYKVRKFLP

-403 TENANKLN
+403 SENANKLS
-411 SAYFN
+411 SAYLN

-421 FESVDEEID
+421 FESVEEEID
-430 YSVQYKKLCNEMGVD
+430 YTSQYQKLCKDMGVE

-469 QTLTDEQILTEGL
+469 QTLSDETILTEGL

-487 NPFTLYNVVK
+487 NPFTLYNIVK
-497 IIMDEQIL
+497 TIMDNQII
-505 LNKTLNESIN
+505 LNKTLVESVN
-515 DKNIKTIASDLYN
+515 DSNIKSVATNLYN

-549 HTKNLNENKITY
+549 HTKNLNESKITY

>member
-15 HSSDYDLILKFYD
+15 HSSDYDLYLKFYD

-45 SNYNIMVKFMND
+45 SNYNIMIKFMND
-57 ENSVIQLW
+57 ENSVIQIW

-90 VQVQIRIYDDLNQ
+90 VQVQIKIYDDLNQ
-103 RKIYNLIKRDII
+103 RKIYNLIKNDIL
-115 KQKESE
+115 KQRESE
-121 EMDESVTNNNHIIV
+121 DMDESVNNDDKVLI
-135 ETLYNIVNTARETKR
+135 ETLYNIVNTAKDTKR

-157 ETMQLENTRKIFSE
+157 EAMQLENTRKIFSE
-171 IIKEISCLN
+171 IIKEISYLN
-180 SFKNINITEKF
+180 AFKNTSISETLK
-191 SPLMSLDNLDD
+191 PLMSLKTLDEVKEFSKL
-202 IKQFTESLNIDSNI
+202 IKNSEII
-216 LLENINNIKNITS
+216 KENANNIKNIAS

-271 AYNQLLSLTKNA
+271 AYNQLLSFTQNA

-292 IKNNNICE
+292 IRNNKICE
-300 TFNVT
+300 TFNVS
-305 RKELIDLW
+305 RKELVDLW
-313 LSRTNNMKIEAKKA
+313 LSRTNNLKIEPKKVF
-327 YVVENYKGEKVIFNE
+327 VVENYKGEKVIFNE

-357 GGFRDDNICKNI
+357 GGSRDDIICKNI

-378 IADFIKTYQ
+378 ISDFIKTYQ
-387 NNYKIRKFLP
+387 DNYKVRKFLP

-403 TENANKLN
+403 SENANKLS
-411 SAYFN
+411 SAYLN

-421 FESVDEEID
+421 FESVEEEID
-430 YSVQYKKLCNEMGVD
+430 YTSQYQKLCKDMGVE

-469 QTLTDEQILTEGL
+469 QTLSDETILTEGL

-487 NPFTLYNVVK
+487 NPFTLYNIVK
-497 IIMDEQIL
+497 TIMDNQII
-505 LNKTLNESIN
+505 LNKTLVESVN
-515 DKNIKTIASDLYN
+515 DSNIKSVATNLYN

-549 HTKNLNENKITY
+549 HTKNLNESKITY

>member
-15 HSSDYDLILKFYD
+15 HSSDYDLYLKFYD
-28 EDGRN
+28 ENGRN

-45 SNYNIMVKFMND
+45 SNYNIMIKFMND
-57 ENSVIQLW
+57 ENSVIQIW

-90 VQVQIRIYDDLNQ
+90 VQVQIKIYDDLNQ
-103 RKIYNLIKRDII
+103 RKIYNLIKNDIL
-115 KQKESE
+115 KQRESE
-121 EMDESVTNNNHIIV
+121 DMDESVNNDDKVLI
-135 ETLYNIVNTARETKR
+135 ETLYNIVNTAKDTKR

-157 ETMQLENTRKIFSE
+157 EAMQLENTRKIFSE
-171 IIKEISCLN
+171 IIKEISYLN
-180 SFKNINITEKF
+180 AFKNTSISETLK
-191 SPLMSLDNLDD
+191 PLMSLKTLDEVKEFSKS
-202 IKQFTESLNIDSNI
+202 IKNSEII
-216 LLENINNIKNITS
+216 KENANNIKNIAS

-271 AYNQLLSLTKNA
+271 AYNQLLSFTQNA

-292 IKNNNICE
+292 IRNNKICE
-300 TFNVT
+300 TFNVS
-305 RKELIDLW
+305 RKELVDLW
-313 LSRTNNMKIEAKKA
+313 LSRTNNLKIEPKKVF
-327 YVVENYKGEKVIFNE
+327 VVENYKGEKVIFNE

-357 GGFRDDNICKNI
+357 GGSRDDIICKNI

-378 IADFIKTYQ
+378 ISDFIKTYQ
-387 NNYKIRKFLP
+387 DNYKVRKFLP

-403 TENANKLN
+403 SENANKLS
-411 SAYFN
+411 SAYLN

-421 FESVDEEID
+421 FESVEEEID
-430 YSVQYKKLCNEMGVD
+430 YTSQYQKLCKDMGVE

-469 QTLTDEQILTEGL
+469 QTLSDETILTEGL

-487 NPFTLYNVVK
+487 NPFTLYNIVK
-497 IIMDEQIL
+497 TIMDNQII
-505 LNKTLNESIN
+505 LNKTLVESVN
-515 DKNIKTIASDLYN
+515 DSNIKSVATNLYN

-549 HTKNLNENKITY
+549 HTKNLNESKITY

>member
-15 HSSDYDLILKFYD
+15 HSSDYDLYLKFYD

-45 SNYNIMVKFMND
+45 SNYNIMIKFMND
-57 ENSVIQLW
+57 ENSVIQIW

-103 RKIYNLIKRDII
+103 RKIYNLIKNDIL
-115 KQKESE
+115 KQRESE
-121 EMDESVTNNNHIIV
+121 DMDESVNNDDKVLI
-135 ETLYNIVNTARETKR
+135 ETLYNIVNTAKDTKR

-157 ETMQLENTRKIFSE
+157 EAMQLENTRKIFSE
-171 IIKEISCLN
+171 IIKEISYLN
-180 SFKNINITEKF
+180 AFKNTSISETLK
-191 SPLMSLDNLDD
+191 PLMSLKTLDEVKEFSKS
-202 IKQFTESLNIDSNI
+202 IKNSEII
-216 LLENINNIKNITS
+216 KENANNIKNIAS

-271 AYNQLLSLTKNA
+271 AYNQLLSFTQNA

-292 IKNNNICE
+292 IRNNKICE
-300 TFNVT
+300 TFNVS
-305 RKELIDLW
+305 RKELVDLW
-313 LSRTNNMKIEAKKA
+313 LSRTNNLKIEPKKVF
-327 YVVENYKGEKVIFNE
+327 VVENYKGEKVIFNE

-357 GGFRDDNICKNI
+357 GGSRDDIICKNI

-378 IADFIKTYQ
+378 ISDFIKTYQ
-387 NNYKIRKFLP
+387 DNYKVRKFLP

-403 TENANKLN
+403 SENANKLS
-411 SAYFN
+411 SAYLN

-421 FESVDEEID
+421 FESVEEEID
-430 YSVQYKKLCNEMGVD
+430 YTSQYQKLCKDMGVE

-469 QTLTDEQILTEGL
+469 QTLSDETILTEGL

-487 NPFTLYNVVK
+487 NPFTLYNIVK
-497 IIMDEQIL
+497 TIMDNQII
-505 LNKTLNESIN
+505 LNKTLVESVN
-515 DKNIKTIASDLYN
+515 DSNIKSIATNLYN

-549 HTKNLNENKITY
+549 HTKNLNESKITY

>member
-15 HSSDYDLILKFYD
+15 HSSDYDLYLKFYD

-45 SNYNIMVKFMND
+45 SNYNIMIKFMND
-57 ENSVIQLW
+57 ENSVIQIW
-65 KDKNTLDEN
+65 KDKNILDEN
-74 MKHIIQRIRE
+74 IKHIIQRIRE

-103 RKIYNLIKRDII
+103 RKIYNLIKNDIL
-115 KQKESE
+115 KQRESE
-121 EMDESVTNNNHIIV
+121 DMDESVNNDDKVLI
-135 ETLYNIVNTARETKR
+135 ETLYNIVNTAKDTKR

-157 ETMQLENTRKIFSE
+157 EAMQLENTRKIFSE
-171 IIKEISCLN
+171 IIKEISYLN
-180 SFKNINITEKF
+180 AFKNTSISETLK
-191 SPLMSLDNLDD
+191 PLMSLKTLDEVKEFSKS
-202 IKQFTESLNIDSNI
+202 IKNSEII
-216 LLENINNIKNITS
+216 KENANNIKNIAS

-271 AYNQLLSLTKNA
+271 AYNQLLSFTQNA

-292 IKNNNICE
+292 IRNNKICE
-300 TFNVT
+300 TFNVS
-305 RKELIDLW
+305 RKELVDLW
-313 LSRTNNMKIEAKKA
+313 LSRTNNLKIEPKK
-327 YVVENYKGEKVIFNE
+327 VFVIENYKGEKVIFNE

-357 GGFRDDNICKNI
+357 GGSRDDIICKNI

-378 IADFIKTYQ
+378 ISDFIKTYQ
-387 NNYKIRKFLP
+387 DNYKVRKFLP

-403 TENANKLN
+403 SENANKLS
-411 SAYFN
+411 SAYLN

-421 FESVDEEID
+421 FESVEEEID
-430 YSVQYKKLCNEMGVD
+430 YTSQYQKLCKDMGVE

-469 QTLTDEQILTEGL
+469 QTLSDETILTEGL

-487 NPFTLYNVVK
+487 NPFTLYNIVK
-497 IIMDEQIL
+497 TIMDNQII
-505 LNKTLNESIN
+505 LNKTLVESVN
-515 DKNIKTIASDLYN
+515 DSNIKSVATNLYN

-549 HTKNLNENKITY
+549 HTKNLNESKITY

>member
-15 HSSDYDLILKFYD
+15 HSSDYDLYLKFYD

-45 SNYNIMVKFMND
+45 SNYNIMIKFMND
-57 ENSVIQLW
+57 ENSVIQIW

-103 RKIYNLIKRDII
+103 RKIYNLIKNDIL
-115 KQKESE
+115 KQRESE
-121 EMDESVTNNNHIIV
+121 DMDESVNNDDKVLI
-135 ETLYNIVNTARETKR
+135 ETLYNIVNIAKDTKR

-157 ETMQLENTRKIFSE
+157 EVMQLENTRKIFSE
-171 IIKEISCLN
+171 IIKEISYLN
-180 SFKNINITEKF
+180 AFKNTSISETLK
-191 SPLMSLDNLDD
+191 PLMSLKTLDEVKEFSKS
-202 IKQFTESLNIDSNI
+202 IKNSEII
-216 LLENINNIKNITS
+216 KENANNIKNIAS

-271 AYNQLLSLTKNA
+271 AYNQLLSFTQNA

-292 IKNNNICE
+292 IRNNKICE
-300 TFNVT
+300 TFNVS
-305 RKELIDLW
+305 RKELVDLW
-313 LSRTNNMKIEAKKA
+313 LSRTNNLKIEPKKVF
-327 YVVENYKGEKVIFNE
+327 VVENYKGEKVIFNE

-357 GGFRDDNICKNI
+357 GGSRDDIICKNI

-378 IADFIKTYQ
+378 ISDFIKTYQ
-387 NNYKIRKFLP
+387 DNYKVRKFLP

-403 TENANKLN
+403 SENANKLS
-411 SAYFN
+411 SAYLN

-421 FESVDEEID
+421 FESVEEEID
-430 YSVQYKKLCNEMGVD
+430 YTSQYQKLCKDMGVE

-469 QTLTDEQILTEGL
+469 QTLSDETILTEGL

-487 NPFTLYNVVK
+487 NPFTLYNIVK
-497 IIMDEQIL
+497 TIMDNQII
-505 LNKTLNESIN
+505 LNKTLVESVN
-515 DKNIKTIASDLYN
+515 DSNIKLVATNLYN

-549 HTKNLNENKITY
+549 HTKNLNESKITY

>member
-15 HSSDYDLILKFYD
+15 HSSDYDLYLKFYD

-45 SNYNIMVKFMND
+45 SNYNIMIKFMND
-57 ENSVIQLW
+57 ENSVIQIW
-65 KDKNTLDEN
+65 KDKNTLYEN

-103 RKIYNLIKRDII
+103 RKIYNLIKNDIL
-115 KQKESE
+115 KQRESE
-121 EMDESVTNNNHIIV
+121 DMDESVNNDDKVLI
-135 ETLYNIVNTARETKR
+135 ETLYNIVNTAKDTKR

-157 ETMQLENTRKIFSE
+157 EAMQLENTRKIFSE
-171 IIKEISCLN
+171 IIKEISYLN
-180 SFKNINITEKF
+180 AFKNTSISETLK
-191 SPLMSLDNLDD
+191 PLMSLKTLDEVKEFSKS
-202 IKQFTESLNIDSNI
+202 IKNSEII
-216 LLENINNIKNITS
+216 KENANNIKNIAS

-271 AYNQLLSLTKNA
+271 AYNQLLSFTQNA

-292 IKNNNICE
+292 IRNNKICE
-300 TFNVT
+300 TFNVS
-305 RKELIDLW
+305 RKELVDLW
-313 LSRTNNMKIEAKKA
+313 LSRTNNLKIEPKKVF
-327 YVVENYKGEKVIFNE
+327 VVENYKGEKVIFNE

-357 GGFRDDNICKNI
+357 GGSRDDIICKNI

-378 IADFIKTYQ
+378 ISDFIKTYQ
-387 NNYKIRKFLP
+387 DNYKVRKFLP

-403 TENANKLN
+403 SENANKLS
-411 SAYFN
+411 SAYLN

-421 FESVDEEID
+421 FESVEEEID
-430 YSVQYKKLCNEMGVD
+430 YTSQYQKLCKDMGVE

-469 QTLTDEQILTEGL
+469 QTLSDETILTEGL

-487 NPFTLYNVVK
+487 NPFTLYNIVK
-497 IIMDEQIL
+497 TIMDNQII
-505 LNKTLNESIN
+505 LNKTLVESVN
-515 DKNIKTIASDLYN
+515 DSNIKSVATNLYN

-549 HTKNLNENKITY
+549 HTKNLNESKITY

>member
-15 HSSDYDLILKFYD
+15 HSSDYDLYLKFYD

-45 SNYNIMVKFMND
+45 SNYNIMIKFMND
-57 ENSVIQLW
+57 ENSVIQIW

-103 RKIYNLIKRDII
+103 RKIYNLIKNDIL
-115 KQKESE
+115 KQRESE
-121 EMDESVTNNNHIIV
+121 DMDESVNNDDKVLI
-135 ETLYNIVNTARETKR
+135 ETLYNIVNTAKDTKR

-157 ETMQLENTRKIFSE
+157 EAMQLENTRKIFSE
-171 IIKEISCLN
+171 IIKEISYLN
-180 SFKNINITEKF
+180 AFKNTSISETLK
-191 SPLMSLDNLDD
+191 PLMSLKTLDEVKEFSKS
-202 IKQFTESLNIDSNI
+202 IKNSEII
-216 LLENINNIKNITS
+216 KENANNIKNIAS

-271 AYNQLLSLTKNA
+271 AYNQLLSFTQNA

-292 IKNNNICE
+292 IRNNKICE
-300 TFNVT
+300 TFNVS
-305 RKELIDLW
+305 RKELVDLW
-313 LSRTNNMKIEAKKA
+313 LSRTNNLKIEPKKVF
-327 YVVENYKGEKVIFNE
+327 VVENYKGEKVIFNE

-357 GGFRDDNICKNI
+357 GGSRDDIICKNI

-378 IADFIKTYQ
+378 ISDFIKTYQ
-387 NNYKIRKFLP
+387 DNYKVRKFLP

-403 TENANKLN
+403 SENANKLS
-411 SAYFN
+411 SAYLK

-421 FESVDEEID
+421 FESVEEEID
-430 YSVQYKKLCNEMGVD
+430 YTSQYQKLCKDMGVE

-469 QTLTDEQILTEGL
+469 QTLSDETILTEGL

-487 NPFTLYNVVK
+487 NPFTLYNIVK
-497 IIMDEQIL
+497 TIMDNQII
-505 LNKTLNESIN
+505 LNKTLVESVN
-515 DKNIKTIASDLYN
+515 DSNIKSVATNLYN

-549 HTKNLNENKITY
+549 HTKNLNESKITY

>member
-15 HSSDYDLILKFYD
+15 HSSDYDLYLKFYD

-45 SNYNIMVKFMND
+45 SNYNIMIKFMND
-57 ENSVIQLW
+57 ENSVIQIW

-103 RKIYNLIKRDII
+103 RKIYNLIKNDIL
-115 KQKESE
+115 KQRESE
-121 EMDESVTNNNHIIV
+121 NMDESVNNDDKVLI
-135 ETLYNIVNTARETKR
+135 ETLYNIVNTAKDTKR

-157 ETMQLENTRKIFSE
+157 EAMQLENTRKIFSE
-171 IIKEISCLN
+171 IIKEISYLN
-180 SFKNINITEKF
+180 AFKNTSISETLK
-191 SPLMSLDNLDD
+191 PLMSLKTLDEVKEFSKS
-202 IKQFTESLNIDSNI
+202 IKNSEII
-216 LLENINNIKNITS
+216 KENANNIKNIAS

-271 AYNQLLSLTKNA
+271 AYNQLLSFTQNA

-292 IKNNNICE
+292 IRNNKICE
-300 TFNVT
+300 TFNVS
-305 RKELIDLW
+305 RKELVDLW
-313 LSRTNNMKIEAKKA
+313 LSRTNNLKIEPKKVF
-327 YVVENYKGEKVIFNE
+327 VVENYKGEKVIFNE

-357 GGFRDDNICKNI
+357 GGSRDDIICKNI

-378 IADFIKTYQ
+378 ISDFIKTYQ
-387 NNYKIRKFLP
+387 DNYKVRKFLP

-403 TENANKLN
+403 SENANKLS
-411 SAYFN
+411 SAYLN

-421 FESVDEEID
+421 FESVEEEID
-430 YSVQYKKLCNEMGVD
+430 YTSQYQKLCKDMGVE

-469 QTLTDEQILTEGL
+469 QTLSDETILTEGL

-487 NPFTLYNVVK
+487 NPFTLYNIVK
-497 IIMDEQIL
+497 TIMDNQII
-505 LNKTLNESIN
+505 LNKTLVESVN
-515 DKNIKTIASDLYN
+515 DSNIKSVATNLYN

-549 HTKNLNENKITY
+549 HTKNLNESKITY

>member
-15 HSSDYDLILKFYD
+15 HSSDYDLYLKFYD

-45 SNYNIMVKFMND
+45 SNYNIMIKFMND
-57 ENSVIQLW
+57 ENSVIQIW

-90 VQVQIRIYDDLNQ
+90 VQVQIKIYDDLNQ
-103 RKIYNLIKRDII
+103 RKIYNLIKNDIL
-115 KQKESE
+115 KQRESE
-121 EMDESVTNNNHIIV
+121 DMDESVNNDDKVLI
-135 ETLYNIVNTARETKR
+135 ETLYNIVNTAKDTKR

-157 ETMQLENTRKIFSE
+157 EAMQLENTRKIFSE
-171 IIKEISCLN
+171 IIKEISYLN
-180 SFKNINITEKF
+180 AFKNTSISETLK
-191 SPLMSLDNLDD
+191 PLMSLKTLDEVKEFSKS
-202 IKQFTESLNIDSNI
+202 IKNSEII
-216 LLENINNIKNITS
+216 KENANNIKNIAS

-271 AYNQLLSLTKNA
+271 AYNQLLSFTQNA

-292 IKNNNICE
+292 IRNNKICE
-300 TFNVT
+300 TFNVS
-305 RKELIDLW
+305 RKELVDLW
-313 LSRTNNMKIEAKKA
+313 LSRTNNLKIEPKKVF
-327 YVVENYKGEKVIFNE
+327 VVENYKGEKVIFNE

-357 GGFRDDNICKNI
+357 GGSRDDIICKNI

-378 IADFIKTYQ
+378 ISDFIKTYQ
-387 NNYKIRKFLP
+387 DNYKVRKFLP

-403 TENANKLN
+403 SENANKLS
-411 SAYFN
+411 SAYLN

-421 FESVDEEID
+421 FESVEEEID
-430 YSVQYKKLCNEMGVD
+430 YTLQYQKLCKDMGVE

-469 QTLTDEQILTEGL
+469 QTLSDETILTEGL

-487 NPFTLYNVVK
+487 NPFTLYNIVK
-497 IIMDEQIL
+497 TIMDNQII
-505 LNKTLNESIN
+505 LNKTLVESVN
-515 DKNIKTIASDLYN
+515 DSNIKSVATNLYN

-549 HTKNLNENKITY
+549 HTKNLNESKITY

>member
-15 HSSDYDLILKFYD
+15 HSSDYDLYLKFYD

-45 SNYNIMVKFMND
+45 SNYNIMIKFMND
-57 ENSVIQLW
+57 ENSVIQIW
-65 KDKNTLDEN
+65 KDKNALDEN
-74 MKHIIQRIRE
+74 IKHIIQRIRE

-103 RKIYNLIKRDII
+103 RKIYNLIKNDIL
-115 KQKESE
+115 KQRESE
-121 EMDESVTNNNHIIV
+121 DMDESVNNDDKVLI
-135 ETLYNIVNTARETKR
+135 ETLYNIVNTAKDTKR

-157 ETMQLENTRKIFSE
+157 EAMQLENTRKIFSE
-171 IIKEISCLN
+171 IIKEISYLN
-180 SFKNINITEKF
+180 AFKNTSISETLK
-191 SPLMSLDNLDD
+191 PLMSLKTLDEVKEFSKS
-202 IKQFTESLNIDSNI
+202 IKNSEII
-216 LLENINNIKNITS
+216 KENANNIKNIAS

-271 AYNQLLSLTKNA
+271 AYNQLLSFTQNA

-292 IKNNNICE
+292 IRNNKICE
-300 TFNVT
+300 TFNVS
-305 RKELIDLW
+305 RKELVDLW
-313 LSRTNNMKIEAKKA
+313 LSRTNNLKIEPKK
-327 YVVENYKGEKVIFNE
+327 VFVIENYKGEKVIFNE

-357 GGFRDDNICKNI
+357 GGSRDDIICKNI

-378 IADFIKTYQ
+378 ISDFIKTYQ
-387 NNYKIRKFLP
+387 DNYKVRKFLP

-403 TENANKLN
+403 SENANKLS
-411 SAYFN
+411 SAYLN

-421 FESVDEEID
+421 FESVEEEID
-430 YSVQYKKLCNEMGVD
+430 YTSQYQKLCKDMGVE

-469 QTLTDEQILTEGL
+469 QTLSDETILTEGL

-487 NPFTLYNVVK
+487 NPFTLYNIVK
-497 IIMDEQIL
+497 TIMDNQII
-505 LNKTLNESIN
+505 LNKTLVESVN
-515 DKNIKTIASDLYN
+515 DSNIKSVATNLYN

-549 HTKNLNENKITY
+549 HTKNLNESKITY

>member
-15 HSSDYDLILKFYD
+15 HSSDYDLYLKFYD

-45 SNYNIMVKFMND
+45 SIYNIMIKFMND
-57 ENSVIQLW
+57 ENSVIQIW

-90 VQVQIRIYDDLNQ
+90 VQVQIKIYDDLNQ
-103 RKIYNLIKRDII
+103 RKIYNLIKNDIL
-115 KQKESE
+115 KQRESE
-121 EMDESVTNNNHIIV
+121 DMDESVNNDDKVLI
-135 ETLYNIVNTARETKR
+135 ETLYNIVNTAKDTKR

-157 ETMQLENTRKIFSE
+157 EAMQLENTRKIFSE
-171 IIKEISCLN
+171 IIKEISYLN
-180 SFKNINITEKF
+180 AFKNTSISETLK
-191 SPLMSLDNLDD
+191 PLMSLKTLDEVKEFSKS
-202 IKQFTESLNIDSNI
+202 IKNSEII
-216 LLENINNIKNITS
+216 KENANNIKNIAS

-271 AYNQLLSLTKNA
+271 AYNQLLSFTQNA

-292 IKNNNICE
+292 IRNNKICE
-300 TFNVT
+300 TFNVS
-305 RKELIDLW
+305 RKELVDLW
-313 LSRTNNMKIEAKKA
+313 LSRTNNLKIEPKKVF
-327 YVVENYKGEKVIFNE
+327 VVENYKGEKVIFNE

-357 GGFRDDNICKNI
+357 GGSRDDIICKNI

-378 IADFIKTYQ
+378 ISDFIKTYQ
-387 NNYKIRKFLP
+387 DNYKVRKFLP

-403 TENANKLN
+403 SENANKLS
-411 SAYFN
+411 SAYLN

-421 FESVDEEID
+421 FESVEEEID
-430 YSVQYKKLCNEMGVD
+430 YTSQYQKLCKDMGVE

-469 QTLTDEQILTEGL
+469 QTLSDETILTEGL

-487 NPFTLYNVVK
+487 NPFTLYNIVK
-497 IIMDEQIL
+497 TIMDNQII
-505 LNKTLNESIN
+505 LNKTLVESVN
-515 DKNIKTIASDLYN
+515 DSNIKSVATNLYN

-549 HTKNLNENKITY
+549 HTKNLNESKITY

>member
-15 HSSDYDLILKFYD
+15 HSSDYDLYLKFYD

-45 SNYNIMVKFMND
+45 SNYNIMIKFMND
-57 ENSVIQLW
+57 ENSVIQIW

-103 RKIYNLIKRDII
+103 RKIYNLIKNDIL
-115 KQKESE
+115 KQRESE
-121 EMDESVTNNNHIIV
+121 DMDESVNNDDKVLI
-135 ETLYNIVNTARETKR
+135 ETLYNIVNTAKDTKR

-157 ETMQLENTRKIFSE
+157 EAMQLENTRKIFSE
-171 IIKEISCLN
+171 IIKEISYLN
-180 SFKNINITEKF
+180 AFKNTSISETLK
-191 SPLMSLDNLDD
+191 PLMSLKTLDEVKEFSKS
-202 IKQFTESLNIDSNI
+202 IKNSEII
-216 LLENINNIKNITS
+216 KENANNIKNIAS

-271 AYNQLLSLTKNA
+271 AYNQLLSFTQNA

-292 IKNNNICE
+292 IRNNKICE
-300 TFNVT
+300 TFNVS
-305 RKELIDLW
+305 RKELVDLW
-313 LSRTNNMKIEAKKA
+313 LSRTNNLKIEPKKVF
-327 YVVENYKGEKVIFNE
+327 VVENYKGEKVIFNE

-357 GGFRDDNICKNI
+357 GGSRDDIICKNI

-378 IADFIKTYQ
+378 ISDFIKTYQ
-387 NNYKIRKFLP
+387 DNYKVRKFLP

-403 TENANKLN
+403 SENANKLS
-411 SAYFN
+411 SAYLN

-421 FESVDEEID
+421 FESVEEEID
-430 YSVQYKKLCNEMGVD
+430 YTSQYQKLCKDMGVE

-469 QTLTDEQILTEGL
+469 QTLSDETILTEGL

-487 NPFTLYNVVK
+487 NPFTLYNIVK
-497 IIMDEQIL
+497 TIMDNQII
-505 LNKTLNESIN
+505 LNKTLV
-515 DKNIKTIASDLYN
+515 IKSVATNLYN

-549 HTKNLNENKITY
+549 HTKNLNESKITY